1 MWINVLFLRQ
11 CNLISVHSASEVQ
24 KFVEKI
30 DVRGRAIHV
39 TLPPPIGA
47 VTGYHLFIVFTEK
60 HGKQFV
66 CQGFPFD
73 PATGKIVPE
82 NILQSD
88 PPGLLTKGQCIPFR
102 PDNRDF
108 IPDAPSITV
117 LSGSGAK
124 QAYNCIFKETDIL
137 NGAKIPYHLVAGPN
151 SNSYTRTMLDRCD
164 IPAMKPALAILTP
177 GWYISINLDHKP

>member
-1 MWINVLFLRQ
+1 LIIVSIVSIS
-11 CNLISVHSASEVQ
+11 ISVHSASEVQ

-66 CQGFPFD
+66 CQGLPFD
-73 PATGKIVPE
+73 PAIGKIVPE

-88 PPGLLTKGQCIPFR
+88 
-102 PDNRDF
+102 
-108 IPDAPSITV
+108 
-117 LSGSGAK
+117 
-124 QAYNCIFKETDIL
+124 
-137 NGAKIPYHLVAGPN
+137 HLV
-151 SNSYTRTMLDRCD
+151 S
-164 IPAMKPALAILTP
+164 
-177 GWYISINLDHKP
+177 